1 MRRLTRSELASR
13 VGPRPPSDAF
23 WRRAIDRG
31 EAALGVGADAVD
43 AVDTDSGSEP
53 DADAEDPD
61 ERAGPLD
68 TGDIVD
74 VGDHAFVVAGV
85 DRTEGGG
92 RIYRIERVADRD
104 ED

>member
-31 EAALGVGADAVD
+31 EAALGVGADAV
-43 AVDTDSGSEP
+43 
-53 DADAEDPD
+53 ADANETGEGPA
-61 ERAGPLD
+61 EPLD

-74 VGDHAFVVAGV
+74 VDDHAFVVVDV
-85 DRTEGGG
+85 DRTDAGG
-92 RIYRIERVADRD
+92 RIYRIELVADRD

>member
-31 EAALGVGADAVD
+31 AAALGVGADAVE
-43 AVDTDSGSEP
+43 SGAEGEP
-53 DADAEDPD
+53 DGEPAE
-61 ERAGPLD
+61 PLD

-74 VGDHAFVVAGV
+74 VGDHAFVVVGTE
-85 DRTEGGG
+85 RTAAGG
-92 RIYRIERVADRD
+92 RIYRIELVADRD
-104 ED
+104 GD

>member
-43 AVDTDSGSEP
+43 GGAEP

-61 ERAGPLD
+61 DSTEPLD

-74 VGDHAFVVAGV
+74 VGDRAFVVAGV
-85 DRTEGGG
+85 DRTETGG
-92 RIYRIERVADRD
+92 RIYRIELVADRD
-104 ED
+104 GD

>member
-1 MRRLTRSELASR
+1 
-13 VGPRPPSDAF
+13 
-23 WRRAIDRG
+23 RRAIDRG

-43 AVDTDSGSEP
+43 GNGGGNASELDDDDP
-53 DADAEDPD
+53 AE
-61 ERAGPLD
+61 PLD

-85 DRTEGGG
+85 DRTETGG

-104 ED
+104 GD

>member
-23 WRRAIDRG
+23 WQRAIDRG

-43 AVDTDSGSEP
+43 AADGDVPNDGEP
-53 DADAEDPD
+53 AE
-61 ERAGPLD
+61 PLD

-74 VGDHAFVVAGV
+74 IDDHAFVVV
-85 DRTEGGG
+85 DVDPTDAGG
-92 RIYRIERVADRD
+92 RVYRIELVADRNGD
-104 ED
+104 

>member
-31 EAALGVGADAVD
+31 EAALGVGAEAVGGE
-43 AVDTDSGSEP
+43 AESEP
-53 DADAEDPD
+53 GAADAAD
-61 ERAGPLD
+61 EPVEPLD

-74 VGDHAFVVAGV
+74 VGDRAFVVV
-85 DRTEGGG
+85 DAERTDAGG
-92 RIYRIERVADRD
+92 RIYRIELVADRD
-104 ED
+104 EG

>member
-31 EAALGVGADAVD
+31 AAALAVGADAVGGEGEGE
-43 AVDTDSGSEP
+43 TDE
-53 DADAEDPD
+53 ATA
-61 ERAGPLD
+61 PLD

-74 VGDHAFVVAGV
+74 VGDRAFVVV
-85 DRTEGGG
+85 DAERTESGG
-92 RIYRIERVADRD
+92 RIYRIELVADRD
-104 ED
+104 EG

>member
-31 EAALGVGADAVD
+31 EAALSVGADAV
-43 AVDTDSGSEP
+43 AG
-53 DADAEDPD
+53 DADED
-61 ERAGPLD
+61 ATAPLD

-74 VGDHAFVVAGV
+74 VADHAFVVVGV
-85 DRTEGGG
+85 DRTDAGG
-92 RIYRIERVADRD
+92 RIYRIELVGDRD

>member
-31 EAALGVGADAVD
+31 AAALAVGADAV
-43 AVDTDSGSEP
+43 VGEGEEETDGPTE
-53 DADAEDPD
+53 
-61 ERAGPLD
+61 PLD

-74 VGDHAFVVAGV
+74 VGDRAFVVVGAE
-85 DRTEGGG
+85 RTESGG
-92 RIYRIERVADRD
+92 RIYRIELVADRD
-104 ED
+104 EG